1 MRLGACG
8 PGRVRRALTF
18 LSSTTHHPPPDALNS
33 ARHIADRIR
42 LMVATKQF
50 QVGEALPS
58 TRVLGKQLG
67 ASFHTV
73 RKAYQ
78 SLTAEG
84 ILMAEAGRGFIVRN
98 QTSGLDKS
106 ARLDKGAEKIRALL
120 EELIGYGLDE
130 DEIETLFEEQLTYL
144 EWPDRMESTATV
156 GPTRE
161 IAAMLARAIRR
172 QVGVKS
178 HILTTA
184 DTDRA
189 VQYDALFLPIR
200 HLRGFKDGIDSI
212 PLIPVVYGFD
222 AGVLMT
228 VVERSA
234 VRSLGLIASDAASIP
249 VLTQE
254 LQQALGYDG
263 TILAGLASGRTLP
276 AFVKDVDLVLYT
288 FETKGQVENALPEH
302 SRLLLQYQ
310 LSETSCDVIRNE
322 LWEQ

>member
-1 MRLGACG
+1 MN
-8 PGRVRRALTF
+8 T
-18 LSSTTHHPPPDALNS
+18 
-33 ARHIADRIR
+33 ARHISDRIR
-42 LMVATKQF
+42 LMIATKQF

-78 SLTAEG
+78 TLTSEG
-84 ILMAEAGRGFIVRN
+84 ILLAEPGRGFIVRN

-106 ARLDKGAEKIRALL
+106 ARLEKGAETIRAML

-144 EWPDRMESTATV
+144 EWPGRIESTATV
-156 GPTRE
+156 GQTRE
-161 IAAMLARAIRR
+161 LAAMLARAIRR

-178 HILTTA
+178 NILTTR
-184 DTDRA
+184 DGDKA
-189 VQYDALFLPIR
+189 VQFDALFLPIR
-200 HLRGFKDGIDSI
+200 HLRSFKDEIDSL

-222 AGVLMT
+222 ASILMT

-234 VRSLGLIASDAASIP
+234 VRSLGVIATEEASIP
-249 VLTQE
+249 LLTQE
-254 LQQALGYDG
+254 LQQALGYEG
-263 TILAGLASGRTLP
+263 TILAGIPGGRNLP
-276 AFVKDVDLVLYT
+276 TFVKDVDLVLYT
-288 FETKGQVENALPEH
+288 FEAKGIVENALPEH
-302 SRLLLQYQ
+302 ARLLLQYQ
-310 LSETSCDVIRNE
+310 ISETSCDVIRNE